1 MKLKHFVIPTNIYT
15 HTHTHTHTQRIL
27 ICLTSKTNCFNEQK
41 KTHHDYLLPLD
52 PSNYSETF
60 EWNTSCNNQH
70 SRPFPSSFG
79 VHELLLET
87 PLAKHLSQANPL
99 TDSQPV
105 LLLILLLFFNWD

>member
-1 MKLKHFVIPTNIYT
+1 MKIEG
-15 HTHTHTHTQRIL
+15 QIL
-27 ICLTSKTNCFNEQK
+27 HKGNGKTNCFNELK
-41 KTHHDYLLPLD
+41 KKLTIK
-52 PSNYSETF
+52 TF

-99 TDSQPV
+99 TDSHNQ
-105 LLLILLLFFNWD
+105 FFFLYYHYFLTGIEWGWTWTWIFIRKMDKK